1 MFLDNFR
8 MAYSSIMAH
17 KLRTILTMLG
27 IIIGISSILLIVAI
41 GKGGEHLLKENI
53 IGNSDGTIGIQYLDE
68 NLTSIYDN
76 QDTPIFEEDKLLE
89 MKQKFQLQNVIIKN
103 NSVELFI
110 DDKNND
116 KRLNVIGVN
125 YDYIQINS
133 LEMINGRNIKEENF
147 NQMQNSVYFSKN
159 AALELYNSDDVVGK
173 IIEIRDTPYI
183 ISGVYESDGG
193 SLSIPEIIMPFYSWP
208 LTFNTDK
215 IQSVSIK
222 TEDSNDLVETANE
235 VAKWLNETKPT
246 FLAGEYQIFNIKDV
260 EKGISAVTSI
270 LTLII
275 GSVAGIS
282 LIVGGIGI
290 MNMMLVTVTE
300 RTREIGLRMSLG
312 ATKGQILTQFLFE
325 SLVISFTG
333 GIIGILLGLT
343 GGVIVSYFT
352 EFPVLVSVPSIILSS
367 MLSIFIGVIFGIIPA
382 SRAARHHPSE
392 SLMYE

>member
-1 MFLDNFR
+1 M
-8 MAYSSIMAH
+8 
-17 KLRTILTMLG
+17 
-27 IIIGISSILLIVAI
+27 
-41 GKGGEHLLKENI
+41 
-53 IGNSDGTIGIQYLDE
+53 
-68 NLTSIYDN
+68 
-76 QDTPIFEEDKLLE
+76 
-89 MKQKFQLQNVIIKN
+89 
-103 NSVELFI
+103 
-110 DDKNND
+110 
-116 KRLNVIGVN
+116 
-125 YDYIQINS
+125 
-133 LEMINGRNIKEENF
+133 
-147 NQMQNSVYFSKN
+147 
-159 AALELYNSDDVVGK
+159 
-173 IIEIRDTPYI
+173 
-183 ISGVYESDGG
+183 
-193 SLSIPEIIMPFYSWP
+193 
-208 LTFNTDK
+208 
-215 IQSVSIK
+215 
-222 TEDSNDLVETANE
+222 
-235 VAKWLNETKPT
+235 
-246 FLAGEYQIFNIKDV
+246 AGEYQIFNIKDV